1 LSFIVFFYISVNSV
15 FIIRTKMSDQDE
27 DYKLRRER
35 NNESVKRCRE
45 NEKKKIENAKEELER
60 HKNENKELERKCSS
74 LEKELETLKSLFRN
88 SASAP
93 TEEIDNLKNN
103 K

>member
-1 LSFIVFFYISVNSV
+1 MIFFPKEA
-15 FIIRTKMSDQDE
+15 KMSDQDE
-27 DYKLRRER
+27 DYKQRRER

-45 NEKKKIENAKEELER
+45 NEKKKIQMAREELEK
-60 HKNENKELERKCSS
+60 HKNENIELERKCSS

-88 SASAP
+88 SATTKNDEP
-93 TEEIDNLKNN
+93 NDNQDKT